1 MGITLDYVTI
11 AIYFVVLLGVGFLT
25 GRGKRAS
32 SDSYFLSKGTLP
44 WWVIGAAYVATGMNT
59 EQLIGQNGVGYQS
72 GLVMANWYLAVP
84 VVYGALIYFFYPVYL
99 RNGIRTMPEYL
110 GKRFNGACQNV
121 FAVFLIV
128 SYVLMNLAVVF
139 YGGAVLLANVFPLV
153 ADNSAANLWL
163 WLAVLSLVSGLYT
176 MYGGESSMVYG
187 AFIQFLL
194 IFVAG
199 VALIGFAYCQMPGG
213 LSDLCKVPDPG
224 YLRLIHPMASNP
236 IPWHAILVTMFGL
249 HLYYS
254 CINQSLVQRGFG
266 ARTEWDARM
275 AIVFAGAF
283 VLLRPFVEIIPGMM
297 ARAIYEVSPDS
308 AIGQAFDFG
317 LRNNLSGYAPDR
329 VLPKMIST
337 LVPSGLQGLMVVGIL
352 AGVMSTISALLN
364 SISTLFTYDVYK
376 KWINP
381 RADDKRLVM
390 IGSLTT
396 LTLMVFS
403 IGYAPQIQRMG
414 GIFVYF
420 QTAAS
425 YFAVPIASVF
435 LMGMFWKRTTPAA
448 ALAVILCGIPCGM
461 LLDWYILEGQ
471 PLMIGGRILIPQLL
485 PTAFVEAWNTKNIF
499 VCSGINQAFLMLVMG
514 VISLFTRPRPEA
526 EIRPLMWS
534 VDKFFLPPG
543 EPKHPLLQS
552 VGFWFVI
559 LTFIYVVIY
568 VISVV
573 SQRFHSNSP

>member
-1 MGITLDYVTI
+1 MMGATVDYATITV
-11 AIYFVVLLGVGFLT
+11 YFVALLAVGFLT

-44 WWVIGAAYVATGMNT
+44 WWAIGAAYVATGMNT
-59 EQLIGQNGVGYQS
+59 EQLIGQNGVGYQN
-72 GLVMANWYLAVP
+72 GLVMVNWNLIAP

-110 GKRFNGACQNV
+110 GKRFNSASQNI
-121 FAVFLIV
+121 FAVFLII

-139 YGGAVLLANVFPLV
+139 YGGAMLLSEVFPLV
-153 ADNSAANLWL
+153 SGNPSANLWL
-163 WLAVLSLVSGLYT
+163 WLVVLAVVSGICT

-187 AFIQFLL
+187 AFFQFLL

-199 VALIGFAYCQMPGG
+199 AALLWLAYCQLPGG
-213 LSDLCKVPDPG
+213 LRDLWRVPDPG
-224 YLRLIHPMASNP
+224 FMCLIHPARANP
-236 IPWHAILVTMFGL
+236 IPWHAILITMFGL

-275 AIVFAGAF
+275 AVVFAGAF
-283 VLLRPFVEIIPGMM
+283 VLLRPVVEIFPGMI
-297 ARAIYEVSPDS
+297 ARAIYEVSPVS
-308 AIGQAFDFG
+308 VMGQAFDFG
-317 LRNNLSGYAPDR
+317 LGTNPAGYLPDR
-329 VLPKMIST
+329 VLPKLISV
-337 LVPSGLQGLMVVGIL
+337 LVPRGLQGLLVVGIL

-376 KWINP
+376 KWISP
-381 RADDKRLVM
+381 QAGDKRLVVV
-390 IGSLTT
+390 GTVTT
-396 LTLMVFS
+396 LALMFFS

-414 GIFVYF
+414 GIFIYF

-448 ALAVILCGIPCGM
+448 ALTVIIAGIPFGM
-461 LLDWYILEGQ
+461 LMDWYIMEGR
-471 PLMIGGRILIPQLL
+471 PLTVGGLTLIPQFI
-485 PTAFVEAWNTKNIF
+485 PVGFIEAWNTKNVF
-499 VCSGINQAFLMLVMG
+499 VCSGFNQLFMMLLMVG
-514 VISLFTRPRPEA
+514 VSLFTPAKPEA

-534 VDKFFLPPG
+534 VDKFFLPRG
-543 EPKHPLLQS
+543 EPKRNLFQG
-552 VGFWFVI
+552 VGFWFV
-559 LTFIYVVIY
+559 LLSTIYFAVYAI
-568 VISVV
+568 
-573 SQRFHSNSP
+573 FH

>member
-1 MGITLDYVTI
+1 MMGVTLDYATI
-11 AIYFVVLLGVGFLT
+11 AIYFVALLVLGYFT

-44 WWVIGAAYVATGMNT
+44 WWAIGAAYVATGMNT
-59 EQLIGQNGVGYQS
+59 EQLIGQNGVGYQN
-72 GLVMANWYLAVP
+72 GIVMVNWNLIAP

-110 GKRFNGACQNV
+110 GKRFNGASQNI
-121 FAVFLIV
+121 FAVFLII

-139 YGGAVLLANVFPLV
+139 YGGAMLLSEVFPLV
-153 ADNSAANLWL
+153 PGNPTANLWL
-163 WLAVLSLVSGLYT
+163 WLAVLSVVSGICT

-187 AFIQFLL
+187 AFFQFLL

-199 VALIGFAYCQMPGG
+199 AALIFLAYRHMPGG
-213 LSDLCKVPDPG
+213 WSDLYRVHDPG
-224 YLRLIHPMASNP
+224 YLKLICPMKSNP

-249 HLYYS
+249 HMYYS

-308 AIGQAFDFG
+308 LMGQAFDFG
-317 LRNNLSGYAPDR
+317 LRTNPAGYVPDR
-329 VLPKMIST
+329 VLPKMISA
-337 LVPSGLQGLMVVGIL
+337 LVPAGLQGLLVVGIL

-381 RADDKRLVM
+381 KADDKRLVM
-390 IGSLTT
+390 IGTVTT
-396 LTLMVFS
+396 LALMFFS

-414 GIFVYF
+414 GIFIYF

-425 YFAVPIASVF
+425 YFAVPVASVF

-448 ALAVILCGIPCGM
+448 ALTVILCGIPCGM
-461 LLDWYILEGQ
+461 LMDWYIMEGR
-471 PLMIGGRILIPQLL
+471 PLIIGGLTLIPQLL
-485 PTAFVEAWNTKNIF
+485 PTAFVETWNTKNMF
-499 VCSGINQAFLMLVMG
+499 VCSGFNQLFLMLLMV
-514 VISLFTRPRPEA
+514 VISLFTQPKPEA
-526 EIRPLMWS
+526 EIRPLLWS

-543 EPKHPLLQS
+543 EPKRNLFQG
-552 VGFWFVI
+552 VGFWFVL
-559 LTFIYVVIY
+559 LTLVYAAIYLIW
-568 VISVV
+568 
-573 SQRFHSNSP
+573 Q

>member
-1 MGITLDYVTI
+1 MGITLDYATI
-11 AIYFVVLLGVGFLT
+11 AVYFVALLGIGFLT
-25 GRGKRAS
+25 GRGKRAN

-44 WWVIGAAYVATGMNT
+44 WWAIGAAYVATGMNT
-59 EQLIGQNGVGYQS
+59 EQLIGQNGVGYQH
-72 GLVMANWYLAVP
+72 GLVMANWYLIVP
-84 VVYGALIYFFYPVYL
+84 IVYGALIYFFYPVYL

-110 GKRFNGACQNV
+110 GRRFNGASQNI
-121 FAVFLIV
+121 FAVFLII

-139 YGGAVLLANVFPLV
+139 YGGAVLLSEVFPLV
-153 ADNSAANLWL
+153 SGNSALNLWL

-199 VALIGFAYCQMPGG
+199 AALLWLAYCQMPGG

-224 YLRLIHPMASNP
+224 YLRLLHPMASNP
-236 IPWHAILVTMFGL
+236 IPWHAILLTVFGL

-308 AIGQAFDFG
+308 VIGQAFDFG
-317 LRNNLSGYAPDR
+317 LRNNLAGYVPDR
-329 VLPKMIST
+329 VLPKMIRV
-337 LVPSGLQGLMVVGIL
+337 LVPVGLQGLMVVGIL
-352 AGVMSTISALLN
+352 AGVMSTIAALLN

-381 RADDKRLVM
+381 HADDKRLVK
-390 IGSLTT
+390 IGTITT
-396 LTLMVFS
+396 FALMFFS
-403 IGYAPQIQRMG
+403 IIYAPQIQRMG

-425 YFAVPIASVF
+425 YFAIPIASVF
-435 LMGMFWKRTTPAA
+435 LMGMFWRRTTPAA
-448 ALAVILCGIPCGM
+448 ALTVILCGIPCGM
-461 LLDWYILEGQ
+461 LMDWYIMEGR
-471 PLMIGGRILIPQLL
+471 PLVVGGLTLIPQLI
-485 PTAFVEAWNTKNIF
+485 PTSFVEAWNTKNVF
-499 VCSGINQAFLMLVMG
+499 VCSGFNQLFLMLLMV
-514 VISLFTRPRPEA
+514 VVSLFTRPRLEA

-534 VDKFFLPPG
+534 VDKFFLPDG
-543 EPKHPLLQS
+543 EPKRPLLQS
-552 VGFWFVI
+552 VGLWFVLLSLI
-559 LTFIYVVIY
+559 YFLIYVVW
-568 VISVV
+568 
-573 SQRFHSNSP
+573 H

>member
-1 MGITLDYVTI
+1 MGLTLDYVTI
-11 AIYFVVLLGVGFLT
+11 AVYFVALLGVGFLT

-44 WWVIGAAYVATGMNT
+44 WWAIGAAFVATGMNT
-59 EQLIGQNGVGYQS
+59 EQLIGQNGVGYQI
-72 GLVMANWYLAVP
+72 GLVMANWYLIVP
-84 VVYGALIYFFYPVYL
+84 VVYGALIYFFYPVYF
-99 RNGIRTMPEYL
+99 RNNIRTMPEYL
-110 GKRFNGACQNV
+110 GRRFNGACQNV

-139 YGGAVLLANVFPLV
+139 YGGAVLLSEVFPLV
-153 ADNSAANLWL
+153 AGNPVASLWMWL
-163 WLAVLSLVSGLYT
+163 TVLAVVAGLYT
-176 MYGGESSMVYG
+176 MYGGETSMVYG

-194 IFVAG
+194 IFAAG
-199 VALIGFAYCQMPGG
+199 AALLALAYRAMPGG
-213 LSDLCKVPDPG
+213 LGDLCKVPDAN
-224 YLRLIHPMASNP
+224 YLKLIQPLCANP
-236 IPWHAILVTMFGL
+236 IPWHAILLSVFGL

-266 ARTEWDARM
+266 AKSEWDARM

-297 ARAIYEVSPDS
+297 ARAIHEVNPLSV
-308 AIGQAFDFG
+308 AGQAFDFG
-317 LRNNLSGYAPDR
+317 LNADPGIYAPDR
-329 VLPKMIST
+329 VLPKMISV
-337 LVPSGLQGLMVVGIL
+337 LVPTGLRGLMVAGIL

-448 ALAVILCGIPCGM
+448 ALTVILCGIPCGM
-461 LLDWYILEGQ
+461 LMDWYILERQ
-471 PLMIGGRILIPQLL
+471 PLEVGGVTLIPQII
-485 PTAFVEAWNTKNIF
+485 PTSFVEAWNTKNIF
-499 VCSGINQAFLMLVMG
+499 VCSGINQLLLMLLMV
-514 VISLFTRPRPEA
+514 VVSLFTQPRIES
-526 EIRPLMWS
+526 EIRPLLWS
-534 VDKFFLPPG
+534 VSKFFLPPG
-543 EPKHPLLQS
+543 EPKQSLFQRAGLWFTLLS
-552 VGFWFVI
+552 LVYFVI
-559 LTFIYVVIY
+559 YAVW
-568 VISVV
+568 
-573 SQRFHSNSP
+573 H

>member
-1 MGITLDYVTI
+1 MGLTLDYVTI
-11 AIYFVVLLGVGFLT
+11 AVYFVALLGVGFLT

-44 WWVIGAAYVATGMNT
+44 WWAIGAAFVATGMNT

-72 GLVMANWYLAVP
+72 GLVMANWYLIVP
-84 VVYGALIYFFYPVYL
+84 VVYGALIYFFYPVYF
-99 RNGIRTMPEYL
+99 RNNIRTMPEYL
-110 GKRFNGACQNV
+110 GRRFNGACQNV

-139 YGGAVLLANVFPLV
+139 YGGAVLLSEVFPLV
-153 ADNSAANLWL
+153 AGNPVASLWMWL
-163 WLAVLSLVSGLYT
+163 TVLAVVAGLYT
-176 MYGGESSMVYG
+176 MYGGETSMVYG

-194 IFVAG
+194 IFAAG
-199 VALIGFAYCQMPGG
+199 AALLALAYRAMPGG
-213 LSDLCKVPDPG
+213 LGDLCKVPDAN
-224 YLRLIHPMASNP
+224 YLKLIQPLCANP
-236 IPWHAILVTMFGL
+236 IPWHAILLSVFGL

-266 ARTEWDARM
+266 AKSEWDARM

-297 ARAIYEVSPDS
+297 ARAIHEVNPLSV
-308 AIGQAFDFG
+308 AGQAFDFG
-317 LRNNLSGYAPDR
+317 LNAGPGIYAPDR
-329 VLPKMIST
+329 VLPKMISV
-337 LVPSGLQGLMVVGIL
+337 LVPTGLRGLMVAGIL

-376 KWINP
+376 KWINS

-448 ALAVILCGIPCGM
+448 ALTVILCGIPCGM
-461 LLDWYILEGQ
+461 LMDWYILERQ
-471 PLMIGGRILIPQLL
+471 PLEVGGVTLIPQII
-485 PTAFVEAWNTKNIF
+485 PTSFVEAWNTKNIF
-499 VCSGINQAFLMLVMG
+499 VCSGINQLLLMLLMV
-514 VISLFTRPRPEA
+514 VVSLFTQPRIES
-526 EIRPLMWS
+526 EIRPLLWS
-534 VDKFFLPPG
+534 VSKFFLPPG
-543 EPKHPLLQS
+543 EPKQSLFQRAGLWFALLS
-552 VGFWFVI
+552 LVYFVI
-559 LTFIYVVIY
+559 YAVW
-568 VISVV
+568 
-573 SQRFHSNSP
+573 H

>member
-1 MGITLDYVTI
+1 MGLTLDYVTI
-11 AIYFVVLLGVGFLT
+11 AVYFVALLGVGFLT

-44 WWVIGAAYVATGMNT
+44 WWAIGAAFVATGMNT
-59 EQLIGQNGVGYQS
+59 EQLIGQNGVGYQI
-72 GLVMANWYLAVP
+72 GLVMANWYLIVP
-84 VVYGALIYFFYPVYL
+84 VVYGALIYFLYKVYF
-99 RNGIRTMPEYL
+99 RNNIRNMTEYL
-110 GKRFNGACQNV
+110 GRRFNGACQNV

-139 YGGAVLLANVFPLV
+139 YGGAVLLSEVFPLV
-153 ADNSAANLWL
+153 AGNPVASLWMWL
-163 WLAVLSLVSGLYT
+163 TVLAVVAGLYT
-176 MYGGESSMVYG
+176 MYGGETSMVYG

-194 IFVAG
+194 IFAAG
-199 VALIGFAYCQMPGG
+199 AALLALAYRAMPGG
-213 LSDLCKVPDPG
+213 LGDLCKVPDAN
-224 YLRLIHPMASNP
+224 YLKLIQPLCANP
-236 IPWHAILVTMFGL
+236 IPWHAILLSVFGL

-266 ARTEWDARM
+266 AKSEWDARM

-297 ARAIYEVSPDS
+297 ARAIHEVNPLSV
-308 AIGQAFDFG
+308 AGQAFDFG
-317 LRNNLSGYAPDR
+317 LNADPGIYAPDR
-329 VLPKMIST
+329 VLPKMISV
-337 LVPSGLQGLMVVGIL
+337 LVPTGLRGLMVAGIL

-448 ALAVILCGIPCGM
+448 ALTVILCGIPCGM
-461 LLDWYILEGQ
+461 LMDWYILERQ
-471 PLMIGGRILIPQLL
+471 PLEVGGVTLIPQII
-485 PTAFVEAWNTKNIF
+485 PTSFVEAWNTKNIF
-499 VCSGINQAFLMLVMG
+499 VCSGINQLLLMLLMV
-514 VISLFTRPRPEA
+514 VVSLFTQPRIES
-526 EIRPLMWS
+526 EIRPLLWS
-534 VDKFFLPPG
+534 VSKFFLPPG
-543 EPKHPLLQS
+543 EPKQSLFQRAGLWFTLLS
-552 VGFWFVI
+552 LVYFVI
-559 LTFIYVVIY
+559 YAVW
-568 VISVV
+568 
-573 SQRFHSNSP
+573 H

>member
-1 MGITLDYVTI
+1 MGPTLDYITI
-11 AIYFVVLLGVGFLT
+11 AVYFIALLGVGFLT
-25 GRGKRAS
+25 GRGKRGS
-32 SDSYFLSKGTLP
+32 SESYFLSKGKLP
-44 WWVIGAAYVATGMNT
+44 WWAIGAAFVATGMNT
-59 EQLIGQNGVGYQS
+59 EQLIGQNGVGYQN
-72 GLVMANWYLAVP
+72 GLVMANWYLIVP
-84 VVYGALIYFFYPVYL
+84 IVYGALIYIFYPVYL

-110 GKRFNGACQNV
+110 GKRFNSSSQNI
-121 FAVFLIV
+121 FALFLII

-139 YGGAVLLANVFPLV
+139 YGGAILLANVFPLV
-153 ADNSAANLWL
+153 ADNPSASLWL
-163 WLAVLSLVSGLYT
+163 WLAILSVVSGIYT

-187 AFIQFLL
+187 AFVQFLL

-199 VALIGFAYCQMPGG
+199 GTLIWLAYCQMPGG
-213 LSDLCKVPDPG
+213 LSDLHKVPDPDFM
-224 YLRLIHPMASNP
+224 RLLHPMTSTP
-236 IPWHAILVTMFGL
+236 IPWHAILMTVFGL

-283 VLLRPFVEIIPGMM
+283 VLLRPLVEIIPGMM
-297 ARAIYEVSPDS
+297 ARAIYEVSPNS
-308 AIGQAFDFG
+308 MMGEAFDFG
-317 LRNNLSGYAPDR
+317 LRSNLAAYVPDQ
-329 VLPKMIST
+329 VLPKMISA

-381 RADDKRLVM
+381 QSSDSRLVTV
-390 IGSLTT
+390 GTLTT
-396 LTLMVFS
+396 FALMFFS
-403 IGYAPQIQRMG
+403 IIYAPQIQRMG

-448 ALAVILCGIPCGM
+448 ALTVIICGIPCGM
-461 LLDWYILEGQ
+461 LMDWYIMEGQ
-471 PLMIGGRILIPQLL
+471 PLTLGGITLIPQLI
-485 PTAFVEAWNTKNIF
+485 PTSFVESWNTTNIF
-499 VCSGINQAFLMLVMG
+499 VCSGFNQVLLMAVM
-514 VISLFTRPRPEA
+514 VVVSLFTQPKSEA

-543 EPKHPLLQS
+543 EPKRNLFQS
-552 VGFWFVI
+552 VGFWFAI
-559 LTFIYVVIY
+559 LSLIYVAIYVVW
-568 VISVV
+568 
-573 SQRFHSNSP
+573 H

>member
-1 MGITLDYVTI
+1 MTGVTLDYVTI
-11 AIYFVVLLGVGFLT
+11 TVYFAALLGVGFLT

-44 WWVIGAAYVATGMNT
+44 WWAIGAAYVATGMNT
-59 EQLIGQNGVGYQS
+59 EQLIGQNGVGYQN
-72 GLVMANWYLAVP
+72 GLVMVNWNLIAL

-110 GKRFNGACQNV
+110 GKRFDGACQNI

-139 YGGAVLLANVFPLV
+139 YGGAMLLSEIFPLV
-153 ADNSAANLWL
+153 PGNPSANLWL
-163 WLAVLSLVSGLYT
+163 WLAVLSLVSGICTL
-176 MYGGESSMVYG
+176 YGGESSMVYG
-187 AFIQFLL
+187 AFFQFLL

-199 VALIGFAYCQMPGG
+199 ATLIVLAYLHLPGG
-213 LSDLCKVPDPG
+213 LADLWRVPDPG
-224 YLRLIHPMASNP
+224 FMRLIHPRASDP
-236 IPWHAILVTMFGL
+236 IPWHAILLTVFGL

-266 ARTEWDARM
+266 AKTEWDARM
-275 AIVFAGAF
+275 AVVFAGAF

-308 AIGQAFDFG
+308 LMGHAFDFG
-317 LRNNLSGYAPDR
+317 LHTNPAGYVPDR
-329 VLPKMIST
+329 VLPKMISA
-337 LVPSGLQGLMVVGIL
+337 LVPAGLQGLLVVGIL

-381 RADDKRLVM
+381 QASDKRLVM
-390 IGSLTT
+390 IGSVTT
-396 LTLMVFS
+396 LALMLFS

-425 YFAVPIASVF
+425 YFAVLIASVF
-435 LMGMFWKRTTPAA
+435 LMGMFWKQTTPAA
-448 ALAVILCGIPCGM
+448 ALTVIIAGIPFGM
-461 LLDWYILEGQ
+461 LMDRTILEGR
-471 PLMIGGRILIPQLL
+471 PLIIGGLALLPQLIP
-485 PTAFVEAWNTKNIF
+485 TGFVETWNTKNVF
-499 VCSGINQAFLMLVMG
+499 VCSGFNQVFLMLLMA
-514 VISLFTRPRPEA
+514 VISLVTRPKPET
-526 EIRPLMWS
+526 EIRPLLWS
-534 VDKFFLPPG
+534 VDKFFLPKG
-543 EPKHPLLQS
+543 EPKRSLIQS
-552 VGFWFVI
+552 VGFWFA
-559 LTFIYVVIY
+559 LLSLIYFAIY
-568 VISVV
+568 WAW
-573 SQRFHSNSP
+573 H

>member
-1 MGITLDYVTI
+1 MGLTLDYVTI
-11 AIYFVVLLGVGFLT
+11 AVYFVALLGVGFLT

-44 WWVIGAAYVATGMNT
+44 WWAIGAAFVATGMNT
-59 EQLIGQNGVGYQS
+59 EQLIGQNGVGYQI
-72 GLVMANWYLAVP
+72 GLVMANWYLIVP
-84 VVYGALIYFFYPVYL
+84 VVYGALIYFFYPVYF
-99 RNGIRTMPEYL
+99 RNNIRTMPEYL
-110 GKRFNGACQNV
+110 GRRFNGACQNV

-139 YGGAVLLANVFPLV
+139 YGGAVLLSEVFPLV
-153 ADNSAANLWL
+153 AGNPVASLWMWL
-163 WLAVLSLVSGLYT
+163 TVLAVVAGLYT
-176 MYGGESSMVYG
+176 MYGGETSMVYG

-194 IFVAG
+194 IFAAG
-199 VALIGFAYCQMPGG
+199 AALLALAYRAMPGG
-213 LSDLCKVPDPG
+213 LGDLCKVPDAN
-224 YLRLIHPMASNP
+224 YLKLIQPLCANP
-236 IPWHAILVTMFGL
+236 IPWHAILLSVFGL

-266 ARTEWDARM
+266 AKSEWDARM

-297 ARAIYEVSPDS
+297 ARAIHEVNPLSV
-308 AIGQAFDFG
+308 AGQAFDFG
-317 LRNNLSGYAPDR
+317 LNADPGIYAPDR
-329 VLPKMIST
+329 VLPKMISV
-337 LVPSGLQGLMVVGIL
+337 LVPTGLRGLMVAGIL

-448 ALAVILCGIPCGM
+448 ALTVILCGIPCGM
-461 LLDWYILEGQ
+461 LMDWYILERQ
-471 PLMIGGRILIPQLL
+471 PLEVGGVTLIPQII
-485 PTAFVEAWNTKNIF
+485 PTSFVEAWNTKNIF
-499 VCSGINQAFLMLVMG
+499 VCSGINQLLLMLLMV
-514 VISLFTRPRPEA
+514 VVSLFTQPRIES
-526 EIRPLMWS
+526 EIRPLLWS
-534 VDKFFLPPG
+534 VSKFFLPPG
-543 EPKHPLLQS
+543 EPKQSLFQRAGLWFALLS
-552 VGFWFVI
+552 LVYFVI
-559 LTFIYVVIY
+559 YAVW
-568 VISVV
+568 
-573 SQRFHSNSP
+573 H

>member
-11 AIYFVVLLGVGFLT
+11 AVYFVALLGVGFLT

-44 WWVIGAAYVATGMNT
+44 WWAIGAAYVATGMNT
-59 EQLIGQNGVGYQS
+59 EQLIGQNGVGYQN
-72 GLVMANWYLAVP
+72 GLVMANWNLIVP

-110 GKRFNGACQNV
+110 GKRFNGASQNI
-121 FAVFLIV
+121 FAVFLII

-139 YGGAVLLANVFPLV
+139 YGGAVLLSEVFPLV
-153 ADNSAANLWL
+153 PGNSTANLWL
-163 WLAVLSLVSGLYT
+163 WLAVLSIVSGICTL
-176 MYGGESSMVYG
+176 YGGESSMVYG
-187 AFIQFLL
+187 AFFQFLL

-199 VALIGFAYCQMPGG
+199 GALIWLAYRHMPGG
-213 LSDLCKVPDPG
+213 LGDLCKVPDPG
-224 YLRLIHPMASNP
+224 YLRLIRPMASDP

-266 ARTEWDARM
+266 AKTEWDARM

-308 AIGQAFDFG
+308 AMGQAFDFG
-317 LRNNLSGYAPDR
+317 LSTNPAGYMPDQ
-329 VLPKMIST
+329 VLPKMIRA
-337 LVPSGLQGLMVVGIL
+337 LVPEGVQGLLVVGIL
-352 AGVMSTISALLN
+352 AGVVSTISALLN

-381 RADDKRLVM
+381 RADDRRLVM
-390 IGSLTT
+390 IGSVTT

-425 YFAVPIASVF
+425 YFAIPIASVF
-435 LMGMFWKRTTPAA
+435 LMGMFWRRTTPAA
-448 ALAVILCGIPCGM
+448 ALTVILCGIPCGM
-461 LLDWYILEGQ
+461 LMDWYILEGQ
-471 PLMIGGRILIPQLL
+471 PLAVGGLTLIPQLL

-499 VCSGINQAFLMLVMG
+499 VCSGINQVFLMLVML
-514 VISLFTRPRPEA
+514 VISLFTRPKPEA
-526 EIRPLMWS
+526 EIRPLMWGI
-534 VDKFFLPPG
+534 DKFSLPSG
-543 EPKHPLLQS
+543 EPKRPLLQS
-552 VGFWFVI
+552 VGFWFV
-559 LTFIYVVIY
+559 LLSLIYFAIY
-568 VISVV
+568 AVW
-573 SQRFHSNSP
+573 H

>member
-1 MGITLDYVTI
+1 MGATLDYVTI
-11 AIYFVVLLGVGFLT
+11 AIYFVALLVIGFFT

-44 WWVIGAAYVATGMNT
+44 WWAIGAAFVATGMNT
-59 EQLIGQNGVGYQS
+59 EQLIGQNGVGYQN
-72 GLVMANWYLAVP
+72 GLVMTNWYLIVP
-84 VVYGALIYFFYPVYL
+84 LVYGALIYIFYPVYL

-110 GKRFNGACQNV
+110 GRRFNSASQNI
-121 FAVFLIV
+121 FAVFLII

-139 YGGAVLLANVFPLV
+139 YGGAMMLSEVFPLV
-153 ADNSAANLWL
+153 PGNPSANLWL
-163 WLAVLSLVSGLYT
+163 WLAVLSVVSGIYT

-187 AFIQFLL
+187 AFFQFLL

-199 VALIGFAYCQMPGG
+199 AALMWLAYCQMPGG
-213 LSDLCKVPDPG
+213 LSDLYKVPDPG
-224 YLRLIHPMASNP
+224 FMRLIHPATSKL
-236 IPWHAILVTMFGL
+236 IPWHAILLTVFGL

-317 LRNNLSGYAPDR
+317 LRSNLAGYVPDR
-329 VLPKMIST
+329 VLPKMISA

-390 IGSLTT
+390 IGSVTT
-396 LTLMVFS
+396 LALMLFS

-414 GIFVYF
+414 GIFIYF

-425 YFAVPIASVF
+425 YFAVPVASVF
-435 LMGMFWKRTTPAA
+435 LLGMFWKRTTPAA
-448 ALAVILCGIPCGM
+448 ALTVIVAGIPCGM
-461 LLDWYILEGQ
+461 VLDWYILEGQ
-471 PLMIGGRILIPQLL
+471 PLTVGGLTLIPQLL
-485 PTAFVEAWNTKNIF
+485 STGFVTAWNTKNIF
-499 VCSGINQAFLMLVMG
+499 VCSGVNQVFLMLLMV
-514 VISLFTRPRPEA
+514 VISLCTQPKPEA
-526 EIRPLMWS
+526 EIRPLMWG

-543 EPKHPLLQS
+543 EPKRNLFQG
-552 VGFWFVI
+552 VGVWFVI
-559 LTFIYVVIY
+559 LSFLYFTIYVVW
-568 VISVV
+568 
-573 SQRFHSNSP
+573 H

>member
-1 MGITLDYVTI
+1 MGITLDYATI
-11 AIYFVVLLGVGFLT
+11 AVYFVALLGIGFLT
-25 GRGKRAS
+25 GRGKRAN

-44 WWVIGAAYVATGMNT
+44 WWAIGAAYVATGMNT
-59 EQLIGQNGVGYQS
+59 EQLIGQNGVGYQH
-72 GLVMANWYLAVP
+72 GLVMANWYLIVP
-84 VVYGALIYFFYPVYL
+84 IVYGALIYFFYPVYL

-110 GKRFNGACQNV
+110 GRRFNGASQNI
-121 FAVFLIV
+121 FAVFLII

-139 YGGAVLLANVFPLV
+139 YGGAVLLSEVFPLV
-153 ADNSAANLWL
+153 SGNSALNLWL

-199 VALIGFAYCQMPGG
+199 AALLWLAYCQMPGG

-224 YLRLIHPMASNP
+224 YLRLLHPMASNP
-236 IPWHAILVTMFGL
+236 IPWHAILLTVFGL

-283 VLLRPFVEIIPGMM
+283 VPLRPFVEIIPGMM

-308 AIGQAFDFG
+308 VIGQAFDFG
-317 LRNNLSGYAPDR
+317 LRNNLAGYVPDR
-329 VLPKMIST
+329 VLPKMIRV
-337 LVPSGLQGLMVVGIL
+337 LVPVGLQGLMVVGIL
-352 AGVMSTISALLN
+352 AGVMSTIAALLN

-381 RADDKRLVM
+381 HADDKRLVK
-390 IGSLTT
+390 IGTITT
-396 LTLMVFS
+396 FALMFFS
-403 IGYAPQIQRMG
+403 IIYAPQIQRMG

-425 YFAVPIASVF
+425 YFAIPIASVF
-435 LMGMFWKRTTPAA
+435 LMGMFWRRTTPAA
-448 ALAVILCGIPCGM
+448 ALTVILCGIPCGM
-461 LLDWYILEGQ
+461 LMDWYIMEGR
-471 PLMIGGRILIPQLL
+471 PLVVGGLTLIPQLI
-485 PTAFVEAWNTKNIF
+485 PTSFVEAWNTKNVF
-499 VCSGINQAFLMLVMG
+499 VCSGFNQLFLMLLMV
-514 VISLFTRPRPEA
+514 VVSLFTRPRLEA

-534 VDKFFLPPG
+534 VDKFFLPDG
-543 EPKHPLLQS
+543 EPKRPLLQS
-552 VGFWFVI
+552 VGLWFVLLSLI
-559 LTFIYVVIY
+559 YFLIYVVW
-568 VISVV
+568 
-573 SQRFHSNSP
+573 H

>member
-1 MGITLDYVTI
+1 MGVTLDYATI
-11 AIYFVVLLGVGFLT
+11 AVYFVALLGVGFLT
-25 GRGKRAS
+25 GRGKRAN

-44 WWVIGAAYVATGMNT
+44 WWAIGAAYVATGMNT
-59 EQLIGQNGVGYQS
+59 EQLIGQNGVGYQN
-72 GLVMANWYLAVP
+72 GLVMANWNLIVP

-110 GKRFNGACQNV
+110 GKRFNGASQNI
-121 FAVFLIV
+121 FAVFLII

-139 YGGAVLLANVFPLV
+139 YGGAMLLSEVFPLV
-153 ADNSAANLWL
+153 PGNPSANLWL
-163 WLAVLSLVSGLYT
+163 WLAVLSIVSGICT

-187 AFIQFLL
+187 AFFQFLL

-199 VALIGFAYCQMPGG
+199 GALIWLAYRQMPGG

-224 YLRLIHPMASNP
+224 YLRLIHPMAFNP
-236 IPWHAILVTMFGL
+236 IPWHAILLTVFGL
-249 HLYYS
+249 HMYYS

-266 ARTEWDARM
+266 AKTEWDARM

-297 ARAIYEVSPDS
+297 ARAIYEVNPDS
-308 AIGQAFDFG
+308 LMGQAFDFG
-317 LRNNLSGYAPDR
+317 LHTNPAGYVPDR
-329 VLPKMIST
+329 VLPKMISM
-337 LVPSGLQGLMVVGIL
+337 LVPTGLQGLLVVGIL

-390 IGSLTT
+390 VGSVTT
-396 LTLMVFS
+396 LALMFFS

-414 GIFVYF
+414 GIFIYF

-425 YFAVPIASVF
+425 YFAVPVASVF

-448 ALAVILCGIPCGM
+448 ALTVIVAGIPCGM

-471 PLMIGGRILIPQLL
+471 PLMVGGLLLIPQLFS
-485 PTAFVEAWNTKNIF
+485 TDFVTAWNTKNVF
-499 VCSGINQAFLMLVMG
+499 VCSGVNQIFLMLLMV
-514 VISLFTRPRPEA
+514 VISLCTQPKPEA
-526 EIRPLMWS
+526 ETRPLMWS
-534 VDKFFLPPG
+534 LDKFFLPPG
-543 EPKHPLLQS
+543 EPKRNLFQG
-552 VGFWFVI
+552 VGFWFA
-559 LTFIYVVIY
+559 LLSLIYMAIY
-568 VISVV
+568 VIL
-573 SQRFHSNSP
+573 H